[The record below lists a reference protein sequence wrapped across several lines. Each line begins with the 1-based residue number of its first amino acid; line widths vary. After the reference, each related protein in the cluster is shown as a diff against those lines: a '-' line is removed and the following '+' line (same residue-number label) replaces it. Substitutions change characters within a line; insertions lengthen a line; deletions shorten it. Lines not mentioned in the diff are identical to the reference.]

1 MARSRRGAFLFA
13 VLLGLVVL
21 TAAPSLAHALPIRTQ
36 PVNGSVL
43 TTSPQQIVMTFAER
57 ADPTLSF
64 IHVLNPAGQ
73 RVERGAS
80 SPVPGQPLDLRVAVP
95 NLPNGVYTVTW
106 RTVSRVDGHVTAG
119 SFTFGIG
126 QSPGKGTAGG
136 ALTSSSPTPPPLA
149 VAGRWALY
157 VGTALLLG
165 GAVVGLT
172 AFGRDALRS
181 VRGTA
186 MALLGTGWVLAAA
199 GLVMTVVAERSSVGV
214 SYGAL
219 FASTTGRDLGREA
232 IGVALTGG
240 ATAAVMW
247 WPRRV
252 TLWVL
257 AAATAM
263 AMLLHVLN
271 GHAAASSHL
280 TWANIGVQ
288 WLHLLSVGVWV
299 GGLPWLLLILRRR
312 PAEERSASAH
322 LFSRIAAVTLA
333 TVAVTGLLRAISELG
348 GVGAWRRLFDT
359 SFGVTLCIKVA
370 LFVGLV
376 ALGARN
382 HYVNVPRLRHDAGKV
397 GPLRRSVRTEIVL
410 AAAIF
415 VATGFLSGLPP
426 ASSLA
431 QTAGRASPP
440 ARLVVNGSD
449 FATTV
454 RIRLIVSPGTV
465 GPNRFEAHVVDDDS
479 GKPVPADEVALMF
492 SNPSR
497 PNLGTR
503 RLSLAPAGSGDGVWA
518 AQGMDLSLLGRWN
531 ISVLV
536 DGSTS
541 TVTVPLT
548 LQTRVPPDAAP
559 LR

>member
-1 MARSRRGAFLFA
+1 
-13 VLLGLVVL
+13 
-21 TAAPSLAHALPIRTQ
+21 
-36 PVNGSVL
+36 
-43 TTSPQQIVMTFAER
+43 
-57 ADPTLSF
+57 
-64 IHVLNPAGQ
+64 
-73 RVERGAS
+73 
-80 SPVPGQPLDLRVAVP
+80 
-95 NLPNGVYTVTW
+95 
-106 RTVSRVDGHVTAG
+106 
-119 SFTFGIG
+119 
-126 QSPGKGTAGG
+126 
-136 ALTSSSPTPPPLA
+136 
-149 VAGRWALY
+149 
-157 VGTALLLG
+157 
-165 GAVVGLT
+165 
-172 AFGRDALRS
+172 
-181 VRGTA
+181 
-186 MALLGTGWVLAAA
+186 
-199 GLVMTVVAERSSVGV
+199 
-214 SYGAL
+214 
-219 FASTTGRDLGREA
+219 
-232 IGVALTGG
+232 
-240 ATAAVMW
+240 
-247 WPRRV
+247 
-252 TLWVL
+252 
-257 AAATAM
+257 
-263 AMLLHVLN
+263 
-271 GHAAASSHL
+271 
-280 TWANIGVQ
+280 VQ

-548 LQTRVPPDAAP
+548 LQTRVPPEHIMVQRASGQPTLYTISLPGRATVQTYIDPGTPGPDAVHFTFFKASGDEMRITKATSSSIDPTGAEAPAP
-559 LR
+559 LTRFDPGHFAANVRLSRGKWRFQIEATTAAGQSFSAYFDQQI